1 MRMSSVVPRRC
12 SRRTRLCIRRARMNG
27 SLASWPPSGS
37 PCWRSRRASYA
48 RSTWVRPESRLP
60 WLGPMTSRACRQRI
74 PTLHVRRLCLHKAR
88 LLAQLGVPFQPSK
101 PRPHTTQCLC
111 HHCILRHSCPS
122 GSQQRPHPRRT
133 AAKPSLC
140 VHMHAAQQMVL

>member
-1 MRMSSVVPRRC
+1 MAEGTLPGIQTVTSQRRC
-12 SRRTRLCIRRARMNG
+12 AAN
-27 SLASWPPSGS
+27 SLGLQPGLEKRVWDPRSNSSPP
-37 PCWRSRRASYA
+37 
-48 RSTWVRPESRLP
+48 
-60 WLGPMTSRACRQRI
+60 LG
-74 PTLHVRRLCLHKAR
+74 CLHKAR